1 MTLLLV
7 VSLLQPVGPPV
18 DCLTSHKMGIGD
30 LARCS
35 GLLVPYAEAAA
46 DGKICDARVATAMA
60 IADDRTKTCGVMIG
74 LLEAAKAARD
84 EIVEATRTEIVLN
97 AAEPVVEASTIW
109 PWVAAGAGAVG
120 GFFLARWIYK
130 DDRD

>member
-1 MTLLLV
+1 MTLLLIAA
-7 VSLLQPVGPPV
+7 LLQPVGPPV
-18 DCLTSHKMGIGD
+18 DCLTAHPMIIGD

-35 GLLVPYAEAAA
+35 GLLVPTSEAAA

-60 IADDRTKTCGVMIG
+60 IADDRTKTCGVMIN
-74 LLEAAKAARD
+74 LFDAAKAARD
-84 EIVEATRTEIVLN
+84 EIVEASRTQTTLI
-97 AAEPVVEASTIW
+97 AAEPVAESSPIW
-109 PWVAAGAGAVG
+109 PWVAAGASAAA